1 MARSQVFALIALVS
15 LVPALA
21 SCSLRTAK
29 THGSNVGQHSGKAKI
44 VCPAPHFIEE
54 CNDSGTCFCVCKDPE
69 SPDCPSTMYVPTPEE
84 AAAKFKEAI
93 EWKNA
98 AFPYPPPGAFTQKK

>member
-1 MARSQVFALIALVS
+1 MARIHIL
-15 LVPALA
+15 ALA
-21 SCSLRTAK
+21 ALLGFASARIMLRTAK
-29 THGSNVGQHSGKAKI
+29 GGNIGQQMGKAKI
-44 VCPAPHFIEE
+44 VCPAPHFVEE

-98 AFPYPPPGAFTQKK
+98 AFPYPPGGGYGTPVEY